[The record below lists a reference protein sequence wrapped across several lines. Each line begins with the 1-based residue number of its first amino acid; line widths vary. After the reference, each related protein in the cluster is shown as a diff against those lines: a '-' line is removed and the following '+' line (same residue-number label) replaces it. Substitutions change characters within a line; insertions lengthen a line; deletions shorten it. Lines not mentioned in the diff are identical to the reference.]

1 MKNFKAE
8 TLQKNIIASL
18 QKRIDGADNDNMR
31 DTLRDEIKQ
40 FEKKAALH
48 ALETLQALEVNMSG
62 LFAAIGQTDKKNEN
76 FIAVYALQKIRKA
89 AFALSQNSVAAF
101 DKYTNSIVRNL
112 ATLQA
117 LDTLNTQRSIC
128 SKIELDEM
136 QQAQAVKVYHNCSP
150 STASTQ
156 ASSTRMMLKFLN
168 ICNVRK
174 GAKGDSISF
183 TDSASAKAIQQM
195 YA

>member
-8 TLQKNIIASL
+8 TLQKKIIEAL
-18 QKRIDGADNDNMR
+18 QVRIDNAPNANQADTIR
-31 DTLRDEIKQ
+31 AEQQQ

-48 ALETLQALEVNMSG
+48 ALENLQALEVNMQA
-62 LFAAIGQTDKKNEN
+62 LFDSLAICDKSNDS
-76 FIAVYALQKIRKA
+76 FIGVYVIQKIRKA
-89 AFALSQNSVAAF
+89 AFALSQKSVAAF
-101 DKYTNSIVRNL
+101 DKYSNSIIKNL

-117 LDTLNTQRSIC
+117 LDNLNTQRAIC

-136 QQAQAVKVYHNCSP
+136 QQAQAVRVYHNCSP

-156 ASSTRMMLKFLN
+156 ASSTRMMLHHLN

-183 TDSASAKAIQQM
+183 TDTAAAKAVQAL